1 MNQNQQ
7 YGMQCVE
14 FEALLTE
21 AVEGSL
27 GEGQMQDFRS
37 HAAACAICAALFA
50 EASAGYQWVR
60 SLDAVEA
67 PMNLAH
73 NILVATT
80 GVEPASTPAQ
90 VRVSQSWT
98 QRLQGW
104 LRPATTAM
112 LQPRFAATAAMA
124 FFSITLMLS
133 LAGVRLGGPSRI
145 DFRPSALAN
154 QLEHTYYAGKS
165 RVVRY
170 YDSMRIVYE
179 LQARMRELRNM
190 LPEEN
195 SQPQPQ
201 RQEKKEKN
209 TNNKDISVQ
218 PEPEPQPKQ
227 KEDYAQQGDN
237 VLLASYALHQLH
249 SPYFQVQ
256 RNRRTA

>member
-7 YGMQCVE
+7 YGMQCAE

-27 GEGQMQDFRS
+27 AEGQMQDFRS

-60 SLDAVEA
+60 SLEAVEA
-67 PMNLAH
+67 PVNLAH

-124 FFSITLMLS
+124 FFSITLMFS
-133 LAGVRLGGPSRI
+133 LAGPI
-145 DFRPSALAN
+145 NFRPSALRG
-154 QLEHTYYAGKS
+154 QLERTYYASKS

-209 TNNKDISVQ
+209 SNNKDISVQ

-227 KEDYAQQGDN
+227 KEDYAQQEDN